1 MPNHGNRGVSMKLV
15 EEARRLIREIKEY
28 PREMVE
34 EVLKS
39 MGPGKHLV
47 RYVLEKEAER
57 REEDPVP
64 W

>member
-1 MPNHGNRGVSMKLV
+1 MKLV

-34 EVLKS
+34 EVLKR

-47 RYVLEKEAER
+47 RYVLEKESR
-57 REEDPVP
+57 RMEEDPIP